1 MSELNEINYLVND
14 KLLFG
19 LRSIG
24 FNSENIDLGNILD
37 WIHRKYEYKINVSK
51 IGKEDHPFYPN
62 YYYTIIKDNTDYLY
76 PLPLSNYFDDSSGNI
91 NHEQYIK
98 AIFKIIETIQKQ

>member
-14 KLLFG
+14 ELLFG

-62 YYYTIIKDNTDYLY
+62 YYYTIVKNNMDELSI
-76 PLPLSNYFDDSSGNI
+76 SNYFDNSSGKI

-98 AIFKIIETIQKQ
+98 AILKIIEIIQK